1 MADLNE
7 HVLEVR
13 YKPNPK
19 VLDNRGSWAE
29 VISDFMDLPTWRIV
43 ENRIDIYDEKN
54 GDRAFVGFRN
64 AGFVVHNTPTKNYFP
79 DKAVKFFRYL
89 FTLKDFPKTPYVE
102 RIGVR
107 SKFCKEYKGSF
118 DQLREKYT
126 SNYLSL
132 TEKAKN
138 IINSKL
144 IDIGGPLNFADKY
157 GNFNTMSG
165 PMTDEQLPQFFKK
178 PEDVP
183 AVGLY
188 FDIDYWLRPKKQVGE
203 QEIVKNIR
211 QFANSAWE
219 RFESISKLILE
230 E

>member
-29 VISDFMDLPTWRIV
+29 AISDFMDLPLWRIT

-54 GDRAFVGFRN
+54 GDRAFVGFLN
-64 AGFVVHNTPTKNYFP
+64 AGFIVHNTPTKNYFS

-89 FTLKDFPKTPYVE
+89 FTLKDFPKTPHVE

-118 DQLREKYT
+118 DQLREKYI

-138 IINSKL
+138 IINSEL

-165 PMTDEQLPQFFKK
+165 PMTDEQLSQSFNK

-188 FDIDYWLRPKKQVGE
+188 FDIDYWLRPKKQVRE
-203 QEIVKNIR
+203 QEILKKIK

-219 RFESISKLILE
+219 RFNSVSRLILE